1 MMPKHVAKGLPKGL
15 TDRMPGKASA
25 ARLAT
30 AMTTALTTAA
40 AVLCIKGRRNKERER
55 NGKQKTDMAIHSRP
69 PANQESTPTGCRL
82 AVGSWLQVIR
92 SKQSCLIRGIL
103 PVVGNDL
110 AIFDVQIRN
119 LARKLQLL
127 AIL

>member
-1 MMPKHVAKGLPKGL
+1 MMPKHVAKGLPKGM

-92 SKQSCLIRGIL
+92 SKRSEEHTSELQS
-103 PVVGNDL
+103 P
-110 AIFDVQIRN
+110 
-119 LARKLQLL
+119 
-127 AIL
+127 

>member
-69 PANQESTPTGCRL
+69 PANQESRSEEHTSELQSLAYLVCRL
-82 AVGSWLQVIR
+82 
-92 SKQSCLIRGIL
+92 
-103 PVVGNDL
+103 
-110 AIFDVQIRN
+110 
-119 LARKLQLL
+119 LL
-127 AIL
+127 EKKNKHN